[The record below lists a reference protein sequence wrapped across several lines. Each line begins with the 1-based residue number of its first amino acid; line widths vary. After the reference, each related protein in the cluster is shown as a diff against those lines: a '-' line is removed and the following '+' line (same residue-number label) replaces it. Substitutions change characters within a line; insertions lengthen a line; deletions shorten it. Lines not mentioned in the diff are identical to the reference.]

1 MSLFSSSDS
10 IKSLLINYLI
20 GFVTFIG
27 ILAGVSMLFDDP
39 DSKGVNAD
47 GSMDLGLPQTY
58 FEAMY
63 TIGPGTMFLAM
74 FVSSI
79 LVYAMTNLRKGIEA
93 LVLGILCSVL
103 IGFFVTTN
111 IEQSL
116 ANNLNDSGAS
126 NIILDVKDRAIYTS
140 YLFIGN
146 LFLWANFFLE
156 LLRFKRKS
164 IIAE

>member
-27 ILAGVSMLFDDP
+27 ILAGVSMLFNDP
-39 DSKGVNAD
+39 DSKGVSAD
-47 GSMDLGLPQTY
+47 GSIDLGLPQTY

-74 FVSSI
+74 LVSSI

-103 IGFFVTTN
+103 IGGFITMN

-140 YLFIGN
+140 YLFVGN